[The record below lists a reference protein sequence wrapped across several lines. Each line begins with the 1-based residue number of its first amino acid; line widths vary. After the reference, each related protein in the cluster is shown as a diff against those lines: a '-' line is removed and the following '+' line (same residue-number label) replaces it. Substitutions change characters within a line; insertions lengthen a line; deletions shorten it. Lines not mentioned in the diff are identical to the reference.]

1 MTKISFSRA
10 SDRYV
15 RSKSRAYDRKYFELD
30 ALFRRLER
38 FEARRRGGRS
48 GAVTSSA
55 RRTDAELLEQGKAFE
70 AAWAHEVTTLIE
82 MKRSRTPEAEA
93 VAESARAAAARI
105 AARIQTARATTLDGL
120 KVKARA
126 ILWRRNGEP
135 LQTFSRGDYF
145 GEGAAAAPALRVS

>member
-1 MTKISFSRA
+1 MTKFSFSRA
-10 SDRYV
+10 SDRCGW
-15 RSKSRAYDRKYFELD
+15 SKSRPFDRTYFELD

-70 AAWAHEVTTLIE
+70 AAWASEVTTLIE
-82 MKRSRTPEAEA
+82 LKRRRTPDAEA
-93 VAESARAAAARI
+93 VAESARAAAAHI

-135 LQTFSRGDYF
+135 LQTFSCGDYI
-145 GEGAAAAPALRVS
+145 GEGAAAADLLAS

>member
-1 MTKISFSRA
+1 MTKFSFSRA
-10 SDRYV
+10 SDRCV
-15 RSKSRAYDRKYFELD
+15 WSKSRPIDRTYFELD

-38 FEARRRGGRS
+38 LEARRRGGRS
-48 GAVTSSA
+48 GAVTSST

-70 AAWAHEVTTLIE
+70 AAWAREVTTLIE
-82 MKRSRTPEAEA
+82 LKRQRTPDAEA
-93 VAESARAAAARI
+93 VAESARAAAAGI

-135 LQTFSRGDYF
+135 LETFSRCDYI
-145 GEGAAAAPALRVS
+145 GEGAAAADLLAS